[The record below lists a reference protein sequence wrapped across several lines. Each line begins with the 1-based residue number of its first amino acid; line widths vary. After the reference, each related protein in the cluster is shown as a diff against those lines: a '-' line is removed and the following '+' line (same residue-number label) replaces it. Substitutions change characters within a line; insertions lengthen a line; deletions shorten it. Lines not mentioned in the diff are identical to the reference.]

1 MHHDR
6 VAVGPGVGEEVDVLE
21 PPVVVLDADAARR
34 EHLVLVRGDP
44 LAELLDGD
52 GGGLGRGAE
61 LRLALGQ
68 RLSQLPV

>member
-52 GGGLGRGAE
+52 GCGLGRGAE